1 MIGSGN
7 MAVTLQQIADLAGVS
22 RGTVDRALNNRG
34 RIRPEVE
41 QKIKKIAKELG
52 YQPSRAGRALAMAK
66 KKLKIG
72 VILQSAKTPLMQDVL
87 KGLEA
92 AKKEVES
99 LGTTV
104 DIKQIDNVN
113 AMQVVEFMEQMRKED
128 VNGIALSPS
137 EDGYL
142 KQTINKFIHEYNIP
156 IVTFNSDLEGTE
168 RLCFI
173 GQDTKRSG
181 QTAAGL
187 MGEIIGGKGQIIVIS
202 GHGENVSLKNRA
214 VGFVQEIEKS
224 YPDVE
229 YLGMRFAYDDN
240 WVAEKITEEVL
251 VQYPKIKGIY
261 ITGSGVLGVC
271 EAIKTAGKT
280 DDIKII
286 ANDFIQENIYWLM
299 NGTINFLIGQ
309 DAYTQGYQSL
319 ITLFRKLFDNK
330 NPEKDC
336 LYTEI
341 VIKNKYNI

>member
-1 MIGSGN
+1 
-7 MAVTLQQIADLAGVS
+7 MAVTLQQIADIAGVS

-66 KKLKIG
+66 KNLKIG
-72 VILQSAKTPLMQDVL
+72 VILQSARTPFMQEVL

-104 DIKQIDNVN
+104 DIRQIDKVN
-113 AMQVVEFMEQMRKED
+113 AEQVVKIMEQLRKEE
-128 VNGIALSPS
+128 VSGIALSPS
-137 EDGYL
+137 EDSYL
-142 KQTINKFIHEYNIP
+142 KQVINKFIHEYQIP
-156 IVTFNSDLEGTE
+156 IVTFNSDVEETD
-168 RLCFI
+168 RLCFV

-202 GHGENVSLKNRA
+202 GYGENLSLKNRA
-214 VGFVQEIEKS
+214 IGFVQEIEKS
-224 YPDVE
+224 YPEVE

-251 VQYPKIKGIY
+251 MQYPKIKGIY

-271 EAIKTAGKT
+271 EAIKTANRT
-280 DDIKII
+280 EDIKII

-309 DAYTQGYQSL
+309 DAFTQGYQSVMV
-319 ITLFRKLFDNK
+319 LFRKLFDNK
-330 NPEKDC
+330 NPKKDY

>member
-1 MIGSGN
+1 
-7 MAVTLQQIADLAGVS
+7 MAVTLQQIADMAGVS

-66 KKLKIG
+66 KNLKIG
-72 VILQSAKTPLMQDVL
+72 VILQSARTPFMQEVL

-104 DIKQIDNVN
+104 DIRQIDKVS
-113 AMQVVEFMEQMRKED
+113 AGQVVEIMEQMRSEE
-128 VNGIALSPS
+128 VSGIALSPS
-137 EDGYL
+137 EDSYL
-142 KQTINKFIHEYNIP
+142 KQIINKFIHDYHIP
-156 IVTFNSDLEGTE
+156 IVTFNSDVEETD
-168 RLCFI
+168 RLCFV

-202 GHGENVSLKNRA
+202 GYGENLSLRNRA
-214 VGFVQEIEKS
+214 VGFVQELEKS
-224 YPDVE
+224 YPEVE

-251 VQYPKIKGIY
+251 TQYPKIKGIY

-271 EAIKTAGKT
+271 EAIKTAGRSA
-280 DDIKII
+280 DIKII

-299 NGTINFLIGQ
+299 EGTINFLIGQ
-309 DAYTQGYQSL
+309 DAYTQGYQSVMV
-319 ITLFRKLFDNK
+319 LFRKLFDNK
-330 NPEKDC
+330 EPEKDC

>member
-1 MIGSGN
+1 
-7 MAVTLQQIADLAGVS
+7 MAVTLQQIADLVGVS

-72 VILQSAKTPLMQDVL
+72 VILQSAKTPFMQDVL